1 MYIFKNSAIFQF
13 LYGEASM
20 GRFEFK
26 TYERHP
32 YGSFLK
38 VMQIE
43 NKSKVSQLCY
53 INCTKPYPETM
64 SHKTDNIRN
73 VAKFID
79 TR

>member
-26 TYERHP
+26 TYERHL
-32 YGSFLK
+32 YGCFLN

-64 SHKTDNIRN
+64 SHKTDNTRN
-73 VAKFID
+73 VAKFD